1 LQPQEHRIAGSGG
14 RFQPR
19 LLAWP
24 IGAEKKLRRALPGG
38 FGTKRVRRGSNPAA
52 KPYLGGSGLTQLL
65 PLCGSFGRGARNNTG
80 AILFAAWGLVLAVIR
95 HLDRH
100 FDRDVGST
108 AGMRIFRA
116 ARLALFGLLALAG
129 LGVTGGALFLGYCVY
144 TLPLSRPLVSE
155 TRPAAITYATAAGHP
170 LALRGAYR
178 GEKLTADHLP
188 PDLVNAVVAIED
200 RRFFSHGAVDLHG
213 ILRAGWHDFFDG
225 GAVEGGSTITQQLA
239 RLTYLS
245 PERTLRRKVQE
256 AMVAMWLEA
265 RLSKKE
271 ILAKYLND
279 VYFGAGAYG
288 ADAAAKRYFGKTAS
302 QLDLAQAAM
311 LAGLIRSPSQLAPS
325 RNPEAAHRRAELVL
339 QAMVR
344 EGVIDETRAAAA
356 RAEPVQLAVP
366 PDTEAGDNYFIDS
379 AASEVKR
386 LVGSRPL
393 DLSVT
398 TTLDTRLQ
406 DAAESTVNRWL
417 DGQGA
422 RRHFGQAALVAMAPD
437 GAILAMVGG
446 RDYDESQFNRATQA
460 HRQPG
465 SLFKIFVY
473 LTALSNGYG
482 PDSVVVDQPIQ
493 IGNWQPANYDGHY
506 HGSVTLRTAFAQS
519 LNSVS
524 AQLIQAVGV
533 KRVIE
538 LAKSLGVHSPLPA
551 VPSLALGSAEVTLLE
566 MTSAMDAIAT
576 DRKSIEPYTVR
587 TIRTEAT
594 PLYARPATV
603 PDRPDWNWAEM
614 MHLLEAV
621 VSDGTGRAARLDRR
635 SAGKTG
641 TTDDYRD
648 AWFVGFTSDIV
659 VGVWVGNDDDSPMD
673 RVVGGDI
680 PAKIWHDFVAAAEPI
695 MAKPNAPT
703 ATPLAAVPSGSSAPP
718 SIATPTT
725 AALNG
730 SSAPPSAATPTT
742 AALSGSSAPQSAAI
756 PPQGSIVPPPA
767 PSERAPPQMAPSGA
781 VQSAALS
788 GPSGPTSPKLRG
800 VPIVV
805 DTATLLLNGELI
817 HLDGITGQGGAPG
830 NQLARYI
837 GGRPVACEPAAPG
850 AAKFRCKI
858 GDYDLGEAILL
869 NGGARTTD
877 NASERLRGAE
887 EKARLA
893 GRGVWE
899 R

>member
-1 LQPQEHRIAGSGG
+1 
-14 RFQPR
+14 
-19 LLAWP
+19 
-24 IGAEKKLRRALPGG
+24 
-38 FGTKRVRRGSNPAA
+38 
-52 KPYLGGSGLTQLL
+52 
-65 PLCGSFGRGARNNTG
+65 
-80 AILFAAWGLVLAVIR
+80 
-95 HLDRH
+95 
-100 FDRDVGST
+100 
-108 AGMRIFRA
+108 MRIFRA
-116 ARLALFGLLALAG
+116 ARLVMFGVLAVAAV
-129 LGVTGGALFLGYCVY
+129 GVTGGALFLGYCVY
-144 TLPLSRPLVSE
+144 TLPLSRPLVGE

-178 GEKLTADHLP
+178 GEKLTADYLP

-200 RRFFSHGAVDLHG
+200 RRFFSHGAIDLHG
-213 ILRAGWHDFFDG
+213 ILRAGWHDLFDG

-256 AMVAMWLEA
+256 AMIALWLEA

-271 ILAKYLND
+271 ILARYLND
-279 VYFGAGAYG
+279 VYFGAGAFG
-288 ADAAAKRYFGKTAS
+288 VDAAAKRYFGKTAS

-339 QAMVR
+339 QAMVQ
-344 EGVIDETRAAAA
+344 EGAIDETQATAA
-356 RAEPVQLAVP
+356 RAEPVRLAVP
-366 PDTEAGDNYFIDS
+366 PDAEPGDNYFIDT
-379 AASEVKR
+379 AAAEVKR
-386 LVGSRPL
+386 LVASPPL

-398 TTLDTRLQ
+398 TTLDPRLQ
-406 DAAESTVNRWL
+406 EAAERTVNRWL
-417 DGQGA
+417 ESQGA
-422 RRHFGQAALVAMAPD
+422 RRHVGQAALVAMAPD

-446 RDYDESQFNRATQA
+446 RDYAQSQFNRATQA

-493 IGNWQPANYDGHY
+493 IGDWQPANYDGRY

-524 AQLIQAVGV
+524 AQLVQAVGV

-538 LAKSLGVHSPLPA
+538 MARSLGVRSPLPE

-566 MTSAMDAIAT
+566 MTGAMDAIAT

-587 TIRTEAT
+587 TIRSEAA
-594 PLYARPATV
+594 PLYTRPATV

-621 VSDGTGRAARLDRR
+621 VSDGTGRAARLTESPGRR
-635 SAGKTG
+635 SAGK
-641 TTDDYRD
+641 TDDYRD

-680 PAKIWHDFVAAAEPI
+680 PARIWHDFVSAAEPI
-695 MAKPNAPT
+695 VAKSGAP
-703 ATPLAAVPSGSSAPP
+703 AP
-718 SIATPTT
+718 
-725 AALNG
+725 
-730 SSAPPSAATPTT
+730 APT
-742 AALSGSSAPQSAAI
+742 AALSGTTAPASAAQPMANPLQPGTPVQP
-756 PPQGSIVPPPA
+756 PPQQMPPA
-767 PSERAPPQMAPSGA
+767 GA
-781 VQSAALS
+781 VQPAALS
-788 GPSGPTSPKLRG
+788 QPAAPKLRG

-817 HLDGITGQGGAPG
+817 HLDGIEGEHGAPG

-837 GGRPVACEPAAPG
+837 GGRPVTCAPAAPG
-850 AAKFRCKI
+850 ATKFRCKI
-858 GDYDLGEAILL
+858 GDYDLGEAIVL
-869 NGGARTTD
+869 NGGARATD

-887 EKARLA
+887 AKARLA